1 MSPVSVHLAPNA
13 PWPWLVLVSLVLVL
27 LAWWAYTFRLPPL
40 PSLARRTLTALRAV
54 AWLAL
59 VWLLAMPV
67 LERARPASDTR
78 VTVLLDR
85 SRSMELRAH
94 AGGGTRAEVADA
106 AVRELRAALRGRAR
120 VEVQDFAGVLL
131 ADSSRESGT
140 RSATAPG
147 DALGA
152 LAARPAGL
160 RPDGVIV
167 ISDGAVNAGADP
179 VAAARALGVKVIVL
193 TGKRDAAIREWA
205 DILIATPGGRYA
217 DRVQEL
223 HIKVI
228 HILIELVERRLAPD
242 NYTNEATHHA

>member
-40 PSLARRTLTALRAV
+40 PSLARRTLTALRAI

-78 VTVLLDR
+78 VTVLVDR

-106 AVRELRAALRGRAR
+106 AVRELRAAPI
-120 VEVQDFAGVLL
+120 E
-131 ADSSRESGT
+131 
-140 RSATAPG
+140 ATA
-147 DALGA
+147 
-152 LAARPAGL
+152 
-160 RPDGVIV
+160 
-167 ISDGAVNAGADP
+167 
-179 VAAARALGVKVIVL
+179 
-193 TGKRDAAIREWA
+193 W
-205 DILIATPGGRYA
+205 
-217 DRVQEL
+217 RVS
-223 HIKVI
+223 
-228 HILIELVERRLAPD
+228 
-242 NYTNEATHHA
+242 